1 MENYK
6 ERKLTDDVYF
16 LTGYVDALLKA
27 FDQVRIYLPD
37 DFDLDA
43 EDRKA
48 LINVENIRRIMAEW
62 EKEE

>member
-1 MENYK
+1 MDNDK

-16 LTGYVDALLKA
+16 LTGYVEDLLKA
-27 FDQVRIYLPD
+27 FDQLRIYLPD